1 MDSGLAKMNPI
12 IIQVQ
17 GVPQPAG
24 SKRGFAMKRKGM
36 GWTDSSGKF
45 AGRVIITDA
54 NAKSRDWKGT
64 VSQEAA
70 IAMAGTNLPLLT
82 SPLELCVT
90 FQMPRIKGHYRSNGE
105 LKPGAPKY
113 HTVRPDATK
122 LIRGV
127 EDALTGI
134 VWADDSQIARQSVE
148 KVYADKPGARITIT
162 MLEQPKAEHWPKRK
176 KQTEAV

>member
-1 MDSGLAKMNPI
+1 MNSISFFVSGL
-12 IIQVQ
+12 
-17 GVPQPAG
+17 PQPAG

-36 GWTDSSGKF
+36 GWTDANGKF

-70 IAMAGTNLPLLT
+70 IAMASVNLPFERPVLT
-82 SPLELCVT
+82 GPLELCVT

-105 LKPGAPKY
+105 LKPGAPKF

-122 LIRGV
+122 LLRGV

-134 VWADDSQIARQSVE
+134 VWADDSQIARQTVE
-148 KVYADKPGARITIT
+148 KIYADKAGARITIT
-162 MLEQPKAEHWPKRK
+162 PLEQPKSEHWPKRK
-176 KQTEAV
+176 KQTEVI